1 MAAIVLACTNP
12 PSLFNFYLTE
22 ESAKADLPRANRDE
36 PGKYSLMTEE
46 EFFKAQRAFYL
57 GDPPAEITEKQFHYA
72 LEVLPPLHYLGREGF
87 ASFLM
92 SEFHSGP
99 YTHQYVAVS
108 RDGNTRYFSKLVD
121 ATDESTWMM
130 AEAWK

>member
-36 PGKYSLMTEE
+36 PGKYS
-46 EFFKAQRAFYL
+46 
-57 GDPPAEITEKQFHYA
+57 
-72 LEVLPPLHYLGREGF
+72 
-87 ASFLM
+87 LM